1 MTLEVIRFPVQVS
14 LADIPGRLRQLAD
27 DYEAGKYDGLPV
39 TLLYVE
45 GFKDGSVKVGCF
57 GDNPSK
63 WELVGLL
70 TLAAD
75 KFSAEAGETRRAGGN

>member
-1 MTLEVIRFPVQVS
+1 MTLEVVKFPVQVS

-27 DYEAGKYDGLPV
+27 EIEEQGDDRPL
-39 TLLYVE
+39 TLIHVE
-45 GFKDGSVKVGCF
+45 GYEDGSVNVGCF

-70 TLAAD
+70 TLGANKFTAD
-75 KFSAEAGETRRAGGN
+75 PGQTRRRGGG